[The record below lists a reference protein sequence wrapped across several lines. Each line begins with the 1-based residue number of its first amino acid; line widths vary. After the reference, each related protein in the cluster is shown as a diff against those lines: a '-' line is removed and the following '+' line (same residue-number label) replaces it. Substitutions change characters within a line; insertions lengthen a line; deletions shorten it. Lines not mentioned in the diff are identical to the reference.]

1 MFFLQCTIELIAK
14 EVNGMARIIA
24 FIVLLIPAL
33 IAGAG
38 IKFMRDTLYGN
49 LISPFPWL
57 WLQFLTG
64 LIFSIIGIGFFAG
77 YLLHRDRKRGRVAPR
92 FQKNGDTKEMKQ

>member
-1 MFFLQCTIELIAK
+1 
-14 EVNGMARIIA
+14 MARLIA
-24 FIVLLIPAL
+24 FIILLIPAL

-38 IKFMRDTLYGN
+38 IKFMRDTLYGILN
-49 LISPFPWL
+49 SPFPWL
-57 WLQFLTG
+57 WFQFLMG

-92 FQKNGDTKEMKQ
+92 FQKKDETKEIKQ